1 MEQRLLMRAPGLNGD
16 VRGRVKTVE
25 RRLTAE
31 SGVVLR
37 GTGTEIP
44 LGNMRLTSG
53 RPKNANYC
61 ESSVVVKNV
70 LISLQTTGCKED
82 KVTSF

>member
-1 MEQRLLMRAPGLNGD
+1 MRVPRLNGD

-25 RRLTAE
+25 WWLTAE
-31 SGVVLR
+31 SGVILR
-37 GTGTEIP
+37 ETGTKIT

-53 RPKNANYC
+53 RSKNANYC

-70 LISLQTTGCKED
+70 LISLETTGCKED